1 MKYIIIILALFCCFS
16 VNAQPRIIGANN
28 VVTILAGEAIPNW
41 SLVRVTAGKAWRA
54 SSTKIDSAAVAIAID
69 TAFAANDT
77 IQVAYSGTLQGFAIE
92 KGKDYFLGTGG
103 TFTAT
108 KPTTIFT
115 QKIGSW
121 VEDSTLQLNIQQA
134 LPVVNT
140 ETFVSLPSD
149 ISNSTITLTDVT
161 GLSFTA
167 EANTS
172 YVVRLYGFATFASA
186 VTGIG
191 LALNVPNDASVISGR
206 VTNQIGSQTLSSM
219 QQVQDDAIAGT
230 TGTNGIGTSGNPAPV
245 ITTYIDGVWIV
256 TTATGGTV
264 QLRLRSELATNNV
277 TVKAGS
283 RISYLKI

>member
-41 SLVRVTAGKAWRA
+41 SLVRITAGKAWKA

-77 IQVAYSGTLQGFAIE
+77 IQVAYGGTLQGFALE

-191 LALNVPNDASVISGR
+191 LALDVPNDASVVTGR

-219 QQVQDDAIAGT
+219 QQVQDNAIAGT
-230 TGTNGIGTSGNPAPV
+230 TGTNGIGTSGNPAPA

-264 QLRLRSELATNNV
+264 QLRLRSELAASNV